1 MVRRN
6 LTKRVDG
13 EGRWSEVGVPGRDT
27 RGECVPGR
35 KLKVT
40 WKGRGQTGEAC
51 WEAFILI

>member
-1 MVRRN
+1 MDR
-6 LTKRVDG
+6 

-27 RGECVPGR
+27 RGECVPGS

-40 WKGRGQTGEAC
+40 WKGRGQTREAY